1 MRKKF
6 DEQGYDFKYDDIK
19 DVMDSLEDLISELYN
34 EGLTPSEFWALY
46 NQITQDYGTI
56 KEEEFADMLRDFLN
70 ELHYG
75 DMTLGQF
82 FVFADEW
89 YSKKTGEDN
98 ERPLYS

>member
-1 MRKKF
+1 MIWLYKAQNSDGVKP
-6 DEQGYDFKYDDIK
+6 
-19 DVMDSLEDLISELYN
+19 SLYN
-34 EGLTPSEFWALY
+34 SEFWALY

-98 ERPLYS
+98 ERPLYSWVTKSNAEYL